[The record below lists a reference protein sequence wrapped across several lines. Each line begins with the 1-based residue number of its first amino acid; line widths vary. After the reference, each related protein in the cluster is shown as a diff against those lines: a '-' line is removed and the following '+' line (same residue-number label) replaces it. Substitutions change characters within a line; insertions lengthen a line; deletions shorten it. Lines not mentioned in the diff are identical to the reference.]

1 MSNFGT
7 LNVAVSG
14 LNVAQMGL
22 GVTGHNLSNVNTV
35 GYTRQQAIQ
44 SDFLYRTVGV
54 NGIGSLQIG
63 MGASLVGVRQI
74 RDKYL
79 DVQFRNENSK
89 LSYYDAK
96 YDAGSQI
103 ESLLAELEGEY
114 STQEVFTDLWDS
126 LQELSQ
132 NPSSIDARG
141 NFINTASTVVD
152 KMNSLYNGLVEYQ
165 HDLDSRVKEVVTE
178 INYLTKQISDLNK
191 VIASNEVTGDSAN
204 DFRDQRNVAI
214 DRLTELTGCTVKERS
229 DGNVDLFIE
238 GNPLISNG
246 TVYNVGL
253 RYTDSNYSFVE
264 PVFTD
269 STEILPSDNTDSIPV
284 FRLTG
289 EVSAEK
295 GNDGSLLK
303 GLLVSRGSKPE
314 NWMSAPQPPDPT
326 DTTKYPLG
334 SKDVQYQK
342 DYLQYKEDLFNVK
355 EALIPS
361 SMKKLDTVFHAV
373 VTLINDT
380 FAPREQM
387 AIDDPN
393 NTDPIGLDG
402 SQYLEIFVRNPDS
415 MSRYDASGNYQ
426 EEVEGEYFSMY
437 TLGNV
442 SINPEFLDADG
453 YDKIPLSPALGGG
466 GTGTGTNEC
475 DESNN
480 TLIQQ
485 VLDAYNSPLI
495 SFIVAKDING
505 NYITEGEPQTIK
517 NGYSYT
523 VTQIAIENNESLKF
537 IEQQEIIMNQL
548 TNNRLSMSGVSMDE
562 EMTNMMKY
570 QHAYNA
576 SARVVNVVDDMLD
589 RIINKLGRVGI

>member
-35 GYTRQQAIQ
+35 GYTRQQTVQA
-44 SDFLYRTVGV
+44 DFLYRT
-54 NGIGSLQIG
+54 IGSRGNNSLQIG
-63 MGASLVGVRQI
+63 LGTSLLGVRQI

-79 DVQFRNENSK
+79 DMQYRAENSK
-89 LSYYDAK
+89 LSFYDAK
-96 YDAGSQI
+96 YDAGAQI

-132 NPSSIDARG
+132 NPASIDARG
-141 NFINTASTVVD
+141 NFINTASTMVD
-152 KMNSLYNGLVEYQ
+152 KMNSLYNDLLDYQ
-165 HDLDSRVKEVVTE
+165 HDLDNRVKAVVTE
-178 INYLTKQISDLNK
+178 INALATQISDLNR
-191 VIASNEVTGDSAN
+191 VIADNEATGDSAN
-204 DFRDQRNVAI
+204 DYRDARNNAI
-214 DRLTELTGCTVKERS
+214 DRLTELTGCTVKDRS
-229 DGNVDLFIE
+229 DGRVDIFIE

-246 TVYNVGL
+246 TVYEIGL
-253 RYTDSNYSFVE
+253 RYTSGDYSFVE
-264 PVFTD
+264 PVYTD
-269 STEILPSDNTDSIPV
+269 RDDILPADRSDLIPV
-284 FRLTG
+284 FRLTSA
-289 EVSAEK
+289 VTAEK
-295 GNDGSLLK
+295 ENDTSLLK
-303 GLLVSRGSKPE
+303 GLLVARGRKPE
-314 NWMSAPQPPDPT
+314 NWMSAPQPPDPN
-326 DTTKYPLG
+326 DIAKYPLG

-342 DYLQYKEDLFNVK
+342 DYIKYKEELFNVQ

-361 SMKKLDTVFHAV
+361 TLKKLDSVFHAV

-380 FAPREQM
+380 FAPRVKK

-402 SQYLEIFVRNPDS
+402 SQYLEIFVRNPAS
-415 MSRYDASGNYQ
+415 FSRYDASGNYV
-426 EEVEGEYFSMY
+426 EEVEGDYFSMY
-437 TLGNV
+437 TLGNI

-466 GTGTGTNEC
+466 GIGTGSNEC

-495 SFIVAKDING
+495 SFIVAKDIKG

-517 NGYSYT
+517 NGYTYT
-523 VTQIAIENNESLKF
+523 VTQIAIENNESLNF
-537 IEQQEIIMNQL
+537 IQQQEIIMNQL
-548 TNNRLSMSGVSMDE
+548 ENNRLAMSGVSMDE

>member
-7 LNVAVSG
+7 LGVAVSG
-14 LNVAQMGL
+14 LNAAQMGL
-22 GVTGHNLSNVNTV
+22 SVTGHNLSNVNTT

-44 SDFLYRTVGV
+44 SDYLYR
-54 NGIGSLQIG
+54 NIGSNGRGTLQIG
-63 MGASLVGVRQI
+63 MGTSLVGIRQI
-74 RDKYL
+74 RDKFL
-79 DVQFRNENSK
+79 DIQYRNENSK

-96 YDAGSQI
+96 YDAGTQI
-103 ESLLAELEGEY
+103 ETLLSELEGEY

-141 NFINTASTVVD
+141 NFINNAVTLVD
-152 KMNSLYNGLVEYQ
+152 KMNSLYQGMVEYQ
-165 HDLDSRVKEVVTE
+165 HDLNDRVKEVVTE
-178 INYLTKQISDLNK
+178 INSLTTEINDLNK
-191 VIASNEVTGDSAN
+191 LIAENEVTGDSAN
-204 DFRDQRNVAI
+204 DYRDARNNAI

-229 DGNVDLFIE
+229 DGKVDLFIE

-246 TVYNVGL
+246 TVYNIGL
-253 RYTDSNYSFVE
+253 RYTSTDYSFVE
-264 PVFTD
+264 PVYTN
-269 STEILPSDNTDSIPV
+269 SKEILTADSDDYVQVFKLTSSI
-284 FRLTG
+284 
-289 EVSAEK
+289 SSEK
-295 GNDGSLLK
+295 GTDTSLLK
-303 GLLVSRGSKPE
+303 GILVSRGTKPE

-326 DTTKYPLG
+326 DTTKYPQG

-342 DYLQYKEDLFNVK
+342 DYLQYQEELFNVT
-355 EALIPS
+355 EATIPS
-361 SMKKLDTVFHAV
+361 AMKKLDTVFHSV
-373 VTLINDT
+373 ITLINDT
-380 FAPREQM
+380 VAPKVQKTY
-387 AIDDPN
+387 DDPD

-415 MSRYDASGNYQ
+415 MSRYDATGTYN
-426 EEVEGEYFSMY
+426 EEVEGEYFTMY

-442 SINPEFLDADG
+442 SVNPEFLDADG
-453 YDKIPLSPALGGG
+453 YDKIPLSPALGGS
-466 GTGTGTNEC
+466 GTGTNEC

-485 VLDAYNSPLI
+485 MIDAYEDPTVYTI
-495 SFIVAKDING
+495 IGKDIAG
-505 NYITEGEPQTIK
+505 NYVYDGEPSSIK
-517 NGYSYT
+517 NGYIDAVSD
-523 VTQIAIENNESLKF
+523 VAIETNEALNY
-537 IEQQEIIMNQL
+537 IEQQEIIMVQL

>member
-35 GYTRQQAIQ
+35 GYTRQQTMQA
-44 SDFLYRTVGV
+44 DFLYKNAGVGG
-54 NGIGSLQIG
+54 NSRLQIG
-63 MGASLVGVRQI
+63 LGVSLVGVRQI

-79 DVQFRNENSK
+79 DVQYRAENSR

-96 YDAGSQI
+96 YDAGTQI
-103 ESLLAELEGEY
+103 ESILAELEGEY

-132 NPSSIDARG
+132 NPGSLDARG
-141 NFINTASTVVD
+141 NFINTASTLVD
-152 KMNSLYNGLVEYQ
+152 KMNSIYTGLVDYQ
-165 HDLDSRVKEVVTE
+165 HDLNKRVKEIVLE
-178 INYLTKQISDLNK
+178 INSLTTQVVDLNQA
-191 VIASNEVTGDSAN
+191 IADAEATGDSAN
-204 DFRDQRNVAI
+204 DYRDIRNNAI
-214 DRLTELTGCTVKERS
+214 DRLTELTGCTIKERS

-246 TVYNVGL
+246 TAYPIGL
-253 RYTDSNYSFVE
+253 RYTSSEYSFVE
-264 PVFTD
+264 PVYTNE
-269 STEILPSDNTDSIPV
+269 TEILPADNTDVIPV
-284 FRLTG
+284 FRLAGTIT
-289 EVSAEK
+289 AEK
-295 GNDGSLLK
+295 GNDKSLLK
-303 GLLVSRGSKPE
+303 GILVARGKKPE
-314 NWMSAPQPPDPT
+314 NWMSAPQPPDPK
-326 DTTKYPLG
+326 DLTKYPLG
-334 SKDVQYQK
+334 EKDLQYQK
-342 DYLQYKEDLFNVK
+342 DYIKYKEEAFNVQ

-361 SMKKLDTVFHAV
+361 AMKKLDTVFHSV
-373 VTLINDT
+373 ITLINDT
-380 FAPREQM
+380 FAPRVKKDF
-387 AIDDPN
+387 DDPN
-393 NTDPIGLDG
+393 NKDPMGLDG
-402 SQYLEIFVRNPDS
+402 SQYLEIFVRKPDS
-415 MSRYDASGNYQ
+415 MNRYDASGNYV

-442 SINPEFLDADG
+442 AINPEFLDADG

-466 GTGTGTNEC
+466 GIGTGSNAC

-485 VLDAYNSPLI
+485 VLDAYNTPLI
-495 SFIVAKDING
+495 TFIVGKDIDG
-505 NYITEGEPQTIK
+505 NYITEGESQSIK
-517 NGYSYT
+517 NGYAYT
-523 VTQIAIENNESLKF
+523 VSQISIENNESLGF
-537 IEQQEIIMNQL
+537 IAQQEIIMNQL
-548 TNNRLSMSGVSMDE
+548 TNNRLAMSGVSMDE